1 MAGPPAAATTAW
13 PGAVSTWPPS
23 WPSCPILR
31 ADDVVGLLARVRDQ
45 LPPGVTP
52 SLLLADHQET
62 SLVEVG
68 SGDMAVGEPVAVAGS
83 APGRAFIA
91 QQMVLAA
98 DELTVWIPVT
108 NRWRRLGV
116 LVLGS
121 AQPVPAT
128 IRRDG
133 PPLGTLLGCIVDGA
147 SRCTD
152 AFHRAR
158 RREHFSLTAEMQ
170 WELLPPPTVSAPGI
184 CLAGRLE
191 PAYQVG
197 GDAFDYAINADTAE
211 LAIFDPLGH
220 DLRSAMLA
228 ALAVGVYRH
237 ARRGGAA
244 PSEIGRRID
253 EVIREQ
259 FGVDSA
265 FVTGKVYRLDT
276 GSGS

>member
-1 MAGPPAAATTAW
+1 
-13 PGAVSTWPPS
+13 
-23 WPSCPILR
+23 
-31 ADDVVGLLARVRDQ
+31 
-45 LPPGVTP
+45 
-52 SLLLADHQET
+52 
-62 SLVEVG
+62 
-68 SGDMAVGEPVAVAGS
+68 MAVGEPVAVAGS

-98 DELTVWIPVT
+98 DKLTVWIPVT

-158 RREHFSLTAEMQ
+158 RREPFSLTAEMQ

-259 FGVDSA
+259 FGDSA
-265 FVTGKVYRLDT
+265 FVTGQIYRLDI
-276 GSGS
+276 GSGELSWVNAGHPAPLLIRDRTAHRLALAPGAPWGIDTRGALSGT